1 MYFLLN
7 LAAKPHQIRR
17 HVMDGILAVKDLELS
32 SAGPRINKKTGL
44 VYPVPPTLS
53 FLLDN
58 ILASCFNSP
67 NSQARIRRKNH
78 VRLTST
84 RRVVKRGYAASYFNS
99 QSIGARIRYHP
110 ISSTDTFLIL
120 SVAPSATYRLMSA
133 VIFWLEQL
141 HQDILHSGT
150 SNCRLNDRKKN
161 CRNLLGS
168 GSTLISLCW
177 VINFP

>member
-1 MYFLLN
+1 MSWTEYL
-7 LAAKPHQIRR
+7 P
-17 HVMDGILAVKDLELS
+17 S
-32 SAGPRINKKTGL
+32 RIWNYHLQGRGLIKKTGL

-53 FLLDN
+53 FLLDD

-67 NSQARIRRKNH
+67 NSQARIRRKKH

-120 SVAPSATYRLMSA
+120 SVAPSATYKAHVRRY
-133 VIFWLEQL
+133 
-141 HQDILHSGT
+141 ILVRTTPPRYS
-150 SNCRLNDRKKN
+150 
-161 CRNLLGS
+161 
-168 GSTLISLCW
+168 SLW
-177 VINFP
+177 NK

>member
-1 MYFLLN
+1 MSWTEYL
-7 LAAKPHQIRR
+7 P
-17 HVMDGILAVKDLELS
+17 S
-32 SAGPRINKKTGL
+32 RIWKYHLRGRGLTKKTGL

-53 FLLDN
+53 FLLDD

-67 NSQARIRRKNH
+67 NSQARIRRKKH

-120 SVAPSATYRLMSA
+120 SVAPSATYKAHVRRY
-133 VIFWLEQL
+133 
-141 HQDILHSGT
+141 ILVRTTPPRYS
-150 SNCRLNDRKKN
+150 
-161 CRNLLGS
+161 
-168 GSTLISLCW
+168 SLW
-177 VINFP
+177 NK